1 VTVAATLRKDNYR
14 DEFKAPLLETRGI
27 DMSQKTP
34 LYEKRVEWGTP
45 RRYRVCA
52 ALAFWT
58 ALTESPRLRRLG
70 LHVDRVYS
78 FVPLV

>member
-1 VTVAATLRKDNYR
+1 
-14 DEFKAPLLETRGI
+14 
-27 DMSQKTP
+27 MSQKTP